1 MLNGQ
6 HRGISKRSD
15 AFINVIVDSDLY
27 KGCLT
32 DYYKRNF
39 QQIEDEYLYRESRV
53 EQSVD

>member
-6 HRGISKRSD
+6 YRGISKRSD
-15 AFINVIVDSDLY
+15 VFINLIVDSDLY

-39 QQIEDEYLYRESRV
+39 
-53 EQSVD
+53 

>member
-6 HRGISKRSD
+6 YRGISKRSD
-15 AFINVIVDSDLY
+15 VFINLIVDSDLY

-53 EQSVD
+53 EWSID